1 MNLKML
7 LQIVWVLQVTFLLH
21 DTLVKVQITNMT
33 KYSNLL
39 LKATTKLLPP

>member
-1 MNLKML
+1 MNLKM
-7 LQIVWVLQVTFLLH
+7 QIVWVLQVTFLLH